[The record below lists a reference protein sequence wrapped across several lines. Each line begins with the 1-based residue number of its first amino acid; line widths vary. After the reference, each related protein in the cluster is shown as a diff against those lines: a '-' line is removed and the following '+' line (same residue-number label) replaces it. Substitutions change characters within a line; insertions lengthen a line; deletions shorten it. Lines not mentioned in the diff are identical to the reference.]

1 MKRVYIWDLTIPH
14 FDSFRMK
21 YGKAFKEIKDDVNNE
36 YSWGEIATYIP
47 PLAKADPNW
56 FATSFTSTDG

>member
-1 MKRVYIWDLTIPH
+1 
-14 FDSFRMK
+14 MK

>member
-1 MKRVYIWDLTIPH
+1 M
-14 FDSFRMK
+14 
-21 YGKAFKEIKDDVNNE
+21 EIKDDVNNE

-56 FATSFTSTDG
+56 FATSFTSADG